1 MSNDWFDELL
11 KDANLR
17 SKRKREVNN
26 EVNNDVAKDVKI
38 RIKNL
43 DLNNVIV
50 IVTYNYNNG
59 TKTLTLHPQ
68 QRLNDFLTQVTT
80 KRDIDVLKY
89 VVKTLK
95 AYADMNNVL
104 KELMTFDLDD
114 FYENN
119 VKKRRIK
126 LTNVNLNVNNII
138 KQNNINNYDE
148 QNDVNEDNYDEQ
160 QNNNAIEQQNDNE
173 QNDYDKQLLQQLRS
187 LINDL
192 NNVNLN
198 DVNDNDELFNA
209 ANYVIQRF
217 LMFLINVNDSHD
229 GVINNVINYLRKHID
244 NGDRE

>member
-11 KDANLR
+11 KDVNLR
-17 SKRKREVNN
+17 SKEKR

-50 IVTYNYNNG
+50 IVTYNHNNG

-68 QRLNDFLTQVTT
+68 QRLPDFLTQVTT

-95 AYADMNNVL
+95 AYVDMNNVL
-104 KELMTFDLDD
+104 KELTTFDLDD

-126 LTNVNLNVNNII
+126 LTNVNLNVNNVI
-138 KQNNINNYDE
+138 KQTTLIIMMSRTTLMKTTMMNNRITTLLDNKTTMSRTTTTNNYY
-148 QNDVNEDNYDEQ
+148 NNY
-160 QNNNAIEQQNDNE
+160 
-173 QNDYDKQLLQQLRS
+173 
-187 LINDL
+187 
-192 NNVNLN
+192 
-198 DVNDNDELFNA
+198 A
-209 ANYVIQRF
+209 A
-217 LMFLINVNDSHD
+217 
-229 GVINNVINYLRKHID
+229 
-244 NGDRE
+244 